1 MMNCNSNEP
10 EADLVLPEYR
20 CANKSVFLCD
30 LIAFVFFIK
39 GQCPSFKEVE
49 KEVKMLVPAPDKLSK
64 PRDEKKPV
72 SNSGNSLHMST
83 TLSVTP
89 AKKNFPPSSNA
100 KAKPMFTCFASP
112 VEHKLQTLQSKNYTD
127 KVNSNT
133 LFTCYTSPIECKG
146 KAQSAN
152 LKAPLLAISSK
163 KPMCEFVHAKDEL
176 HVSFINETFDSI
188 SMNISIGFSQT
199 FDSLLESAKK
209 SFAIQC
215 VAPSPILHIKRNVH
229 QERMLRCLAEVVPA
243 VLHASSYSDAIML
256 AFGPSLLS
264 LDQAVLLE
272 FADTSKFEA
281 EQAHDEDDKENYSSD
296 EDADGDESDDDLEV
310 GAASRQQRQL
320 VFSRLLGVSGLA
332 DAIPLT
338 SMHVLLRMPRTSAAK
353 TPPSAPFR
361 PRPHFRLR
369 PACKLTRLTLPCG
382 RSRSATSKSASASA
396 NDSMWYHSATPV
408 PGYALSEQG

>member
-1 MMNCNSNEP
+1 MVIFYYLKLVIPLFPLQSSKDACIILQQLSFWQTRRTSSIFL
-10 EADLVLPEYR
+10 LVLLASMPR
-20 CANKSVFLCD
+20 KCSIVGCKSNYESERLATKVHLFPKD
-30 LIAFVFFIK
+30 
-39 GQCPSFKEVE
+39 SVE
-49 KEVKMLVPAPDKLSK
+49 QK
-64 PRDEKKPV
+64 RWKK
-72 SNSGNSLHMST
+72 
-83 TLSVTP
+83 TLP
-89 AKKNFPPSSNA
+89 K
-100 KAKPMFTCFASP
+100 
-112 VEHKLQTLQSKNYTD
+112 
-127 KVNSNT
+127 
-133 LFTCYTSPIECKG
+133 I
-146 KAQSAN
+146 
-152 LKAPLLAISSK
+152 
-163 KPMCEFVHAKDEL
+163 
-176 HVSFINETFDSI
+176 
-188 SMNISIGFSQT
+188 
-199 FDSLLESAKK
+199 LE
-209 SFAIQC
+209 
-215 VAPSPILHIKRNVH
+215 VH

-243 VLHASSYSDAIML
+243 VLHASSHSDAIML

-272 FADTSKFEA
+272 FADTSEFEA